1 VGSHKAADKRAGRL
15 HYTSHTPSGKPDG
28 VALHYT
34 CPTPEAV
41 HWASPRGRPQHW
53 YVKGHL
59 IKVKWSYV
67 KVTAGFTSLES
78 TTVNN
83 TSAQQNF
90 YNIDKYM

>member
-1 VGSHKAADKRAGRL
+1 
-15 HYTSHTPSGKPDG
+15 
-28 VALHYT
+28 
-34 CPTPEAV
+34 
-41 HWASPRGRPQHW
+41 
-53 YVKGHL
+53 VKGHL